1 MKRGARFGTGG
12 RRGRGEAQL
21 RGGRSRVT
29 PSAPASERP
38 LALSSSLKCKSELQL
53 LMRGKYRSRARR
65 RPPGACGFA
74 EMLERR
80 VHPGP
85 PPGGAPAAQGA
96 GPPAS
101 RRSRAASPR
110 PVCPDVTPSAVDA
123 GYGFAGKLGPGVE
136 WPVRARWESRRRGGG
151 GGRGANGGG

>member
-74 EMLERR
+74 EMLGRGAQ
-80 VHPGP
+80 VGP
-85 PPGGAPAAQGA
+85 PPVGAPAAQGA
-96 GPPAS
+96 APPQPPDA
-101 RRSRAASPR
+101 RGPR
-110 PVCPDVTPSAVDA
+110 PPGPSA
-123 GYGFAGKLGPGVE
+123 LT
-136 WPVRARWESRRRGGG
+136 
-151 GGRGANGGG
+151 

>member
-12 RRGRGEAQL
+12 RRGRGETQL

-53 LMRGKYRSRARR
+53 LMRGKYRSRAGR

-74 EMLERR
+74 EMLGRGA
-80 VHPGP
+80 HLGSP
-85 PPGGAPAAQGA
+85 PSGAPAAQGA
-96 GPPAS
+96 APPAP

-110 PVCPDVTPSAVDA
+110 PVCPDVTPNAVDA
-123 GYGFAGKLGPGVE
+123 GYGFAGKLAPGVE
-136 WPVRARWESRRRGGG
+136 
-151 GGRGANGGG
+151 